1 MHVVERYTRTGNT
14 MRWEAIVQDPDTL
27 LEPFRM
33 DARTLRL
40 NPDPK
45 ASFIEDLPCE
55 ERDAEHIVTHER
67 G

>member
-1 MHVVERYTRTGNT
+1 
-14 MRWEAIVQDPDTL
+14 MRWESVIEDPDTL

-55 ERDAEHIVTHER
+55 ERDAQHIVTHER